1 MTHET
6 KERIMLTIPESF
18 ESKRLLIRA
27 PKYGDGIASYE
38 AVQESME
45 ELRPWMPFANDKLT
59 AENSEINIRQAHLK
73 FLERSDLRLLLFS
86 KENEQF
92 VGSSGLHRIDWDVR
106 KFEIGYW
113 LRSSYAGQG
122 YMTEAVEAVTNYAI
136 HELAANRIEIR
147 CDARNVKS
155 ARVAERCGFI
165 LEGILRGDSLDVYGK
180 LSDTMVFSKVRG
192 KEF

>member
-6 KERIMLTIPESF
+6 KEKIMLTIPESF
-18 ESKRLLIRA
+18 ESKRLIIRA
-27 PKYGDGIASYE
+27 PLFGDGAASYE

-45 ELRPWMPFANDKLT
+45 ELRPWMPFANDQLT

-73 FLERSDLRLLLFS
+73 FLERSDLRLMLFS
-86 KENEQF
+86 KENGQLI
-92 VGSSGLHRIDWDVR
+92 GSSGLHRIDWDVR

-113 LRSSYAGQG
+113 VRSSYTGQG
-122 YMTEAVEAVTNYAI
+122 YISEAVNAITNYAI
-136 HELAANRIEIR
+136 NELAANRIEIR

-155 ARVAERCGFI
+155 AKVAERNGFV
-165 LEGILRGDSLDVYGK
+165 LEGILRGDSLDVYGE
-180 LSDTMVFSKVRG
+180 LSDTKVFSKVRG

>member
-6 KERIMLTIPESF
+6 TEKIMLTIPESF
-18 ESKRLLIRA
+18 ESKRLIIRA
-27 PKYGDGIASYE
+27 PKYGDGAASYE

-45 ELRPWMPFANDKLT
+45 ELRPWMPFANDSLT
-59 AENSEINIRQAHLK
+59 PENSEINIRQAHLK
-73 FLERSDLRLLLFS
+73 FLKRSDLRLMLFS
-86 KENEQF
+86 KESGQL

-122 YMTEAVEAVTNYAI
+122 YMSEAVEAITNYAI
-136 HELAANRIEIR
+136 RELAANRIEIR
-147 CDARNVKS
+147 CDARNGKS
-155 ARVAERCGFI
+155 ARVAERNGFV
-165 LEGILRGDSLDVYGK
+165 LEGILRGDSLDVYGE
-180 LSDTMVFSKVRG
+180 LSDTMVFSKIRG

>member
-1 MTHET
+1 MSIET
-6 KERIMLTIPESF
+6 QEKIMLSIPDSF
-18 ESKRLLIRA
+18 ESPRLIIRA
-27 PKYGDGIASYE
+27 PLYGDGAASYE

-45 ELRPWMPFANDKLT
+45 ELRPWMPFANDSLT
-59 AENSEINIRQAHLK
+59 AENSEINIREAYLK
-73 FLERSDLRLLLFS
+73 FLERTDLRLLLFS
-86 KENEQF
+86 KENGQF

-155 ARVAERCGFI
+155 AKVAERNGFV
-165 LEGILRGDSLDVYGK
+165 LEGILRGDSLDVNHQ